1 MPADNLLKNDMLK
14 KNNKK
19 FLMTKIVATLGPA
32 SNNSEII
39 ELLIQAGMNVARI
52 NFSHGDYKTHG
63 EIINCVKQARKKL
76 GSPVSLL
83 LDTKGPEIRI
93 GRFAGDKKIYLAQGN
108 KFILTT
114 EDIEGDENHVSVT
127 YKNLPKDLKKGGR
140 VLIDD
145 GLIELKVID
154 LSAKEIVCEVIN
166 SGFLGSRKGINIPDV
181 YVNLPSLTEKDE
193 QDIIFGI
200 KNGVD
205 FIAASFIRTAE
216 DVIKIKEIL
225 KNNHGEHIKVIAKI
239 ECRDGVNNID
249 AILEVSD
256 GIMVARGDL
265 GVEIPP
271 EEVPLVQKLL
281 IKKANAKGKEVITAT
296 QMLESMVNNLRPT
309 RAEANDVA
317 NSIIDGS
324 SAIML
329 SGETAQGKYPV
340 ESVKMMVRIAS
351 KTESSVEYHKE
362 ILGHYKNFRSN
373 ITNSISFATCTI
385 ARDLDVACIVTVT
398 NSGFTARMLSKFR
411 PVCPIL
417 AITPNENVWR
427 QLSLTWGCL
436 PILSHEININDGTF
450 SVAVE
455 KSMETGLAKSGDA
468 IVIAA
473 GVPVGISGATNTLK
487 VQIVGDVLAKG
498 QGIGNKVVSG
508 RACVI
513 KVFEQARNDFQDGD
527 IIITPEINDE
537 LLPFIKKSSGVV
549 VGNWENDYNSQA
561 KVVADLLDIPVI
573 VCNESVV
580 EIIPNGIA
588 ITLDSIKG
596 VVYNGNKN

>member
-1 MPADNLLKNDMLK
+1 MTKNLSQK
-14 KNNKK
+14 KN

-32 SNNSEII
+32 SNKTEVI
-39 ELLIQAGMNVARI
+39 ELLANAGMNVVRI

-63 EIINCVKQARKKL
+63 EIIKAVKTVREKL
-76 GSPVSLL
+76 KIPLPIL

-93 GRFAGDKKIYLAQGN
+93 GRFALDKKVYLAQGN
-108 KFILTT
+108 KFTLTT
-114 EDIEGDENHVSVT
+114 NNIDGDEKHVSVT
-127 YKNLPKDLKKGGR
+127 YKDLPKDLKKGGR

-145 GLIELKVID
+145 GLIELKVLD
-154 LSAKEIVCEVIN
+154 LTETDIICEVIN
-166 SGFLGSRKGINIPDV
+166 SGFLGSCKGINIPDV

-193 QDIIFGI
+193 KDILFGI
-200 KNGVD
+200 ENGID

-216 DVIKIKEIL
+216 DVVKIKEIL
-225 KNNHGEHIKVIAKI
+225 KNNHGEYIKVIAKI

-249 AILEVSD
+249 SILEVSD

-281 IKKANAKGKEVITAT
+281 IKKANEKGKEVITAT

-340 ESVKMMVRIAS
+340 ESVKMMARIAY
-351 KTESSVEYHKE
+351 KTESSVDYHKE
-362 ILGHYKNFRSN
+362 LLSSYKNFRSN

-385 ARDLDVACIVTVT
+385 ARDLKVACIATVT

-417 AITPNENVWR
+417 AITPNEHVWR

-436 PILSHEININDGTF
+436 PILSDKININDGTF
-450 SVAVE
+450 SIAVE

-473 GVPVGISGATNTLK
+473 GIPVGVSGATNTLK

-513 KVFEQARNDFQDGD
+513 KVFEQARNCFKDGD
-527 IIITPEINDE
+527 IIVTPEINDD

-549 VGNWENDYNSQA
+549 VGSWENDDNKQA

-580 EIIPNGIA
+580 EIIPDWIS

-596 VVYNGNKN
+596 IVYNGNKS

>member
-1 MPADNLLKNDMLK
+1 
-14 KNNKK
+14 
-19 FLMTKIVATLGPA
+19 MTKIVATLGPA
-32 SNNSEII
+32 SNKTEII
-39 ELLIQAGMNVARI
+39 ALLAKAGMNVVRI

-63 EIINCVKQARKKL
+63 EIIKAVKTVREKL
-76 GSPVSLL
+76 KIPLPIL

-93 GRFAGDKKIYLAQGN
+93 GRFALDKKVYLAQGN
-108 KFILTT
+108 KFTLTT
-114 EDIEGDENHVSVT
+114 NNIDGDEKHVSVT
-127 YKNLPKDLKKGGR
+127 YKDLPKDLKKGGR

-145 GLIELKVID
+145 GLIELKVLD
-154 LSAKEIVCEVIN
+154 LTETDIICEVIN
-166 SGFLGSRKGINIPDV
+166 SGFLGSCKGINIPDV

-193 QDIIFGI
+193 KDILFGI
-200 KNGVD
+200 ENGID

-216 DVIKIKEIL
+216 DVVKIKEIL
-225 KNNHGEHIKVIAKI
+225 KNNHGEYIKVIAKI

-249 AILEVSD
+249 SILEVSD

-281 IKKANAKGKEVITAT
+281 IKKANEKGKEVITAT

-317 NSIIDGS
+317 NSILDGS

-340 ESVKMMVRIAS
+340 ESVKMMARIAY
-351 KTESSVEYHKE
+351 KTESSLDYHKE
-362 ILGHYKNFRSN
+362 LFSSYKNFRSN

-385 ARDLDVACIVTVT
+385 AKDLKVACIATVT

-417 AITPNENVWR
+417 AITPNEHVWR

-436 PILSHEININDGTF
+436 PILSDKININDGTF
-450 SVAVE
+450 SIAVE

-473 GVPVGISGATNTLK
+473 GIPVGVSGATNTLK

-513 KVFEQARNDFQDGD
+513 KVFEQARNCFKDGD
-527 IIITPEINDE
+527 IIVTPEINDE

-549 VGNWENDYNSQA
+549 VGSWENDDNKQA
-561 KVVADLLDIPVI
+561 KVIADLLDIPVI

-580 EIIPNGIA
+580 EIIPDWIS

-596 VVYNGNKN
+596 IVYNGNKS

>member
-1 MPADNLLKNDMLK
+1 MATSNFLQK
-14 KNNKK
+14 KR

-32 SNNSEII
+32 SNKTEVI
-39 ELLIQAGMNVARI
+39 ELLAQAGMNVVRI

-63 EIINCVKQARKKL
+63 EIIKAVKTVREKL
-76 GSPVSLL
+76 KIPLPIL

-93 GRFAGDKKIYLAQGN
+93 GRFALDKKVYLAQGN
-108 KFILTT
+108 KFTLTT
-114 EDIEGDENHVSVT
+114 NNIDGDEKHVSVT
-127 YKNLPKDLKKGGR
+127 YKDLPKDLKKGGR

-145 GLIELKVID
+145 GLIELKVLD
-154 LSAKEIVCEVIN
+154 LTETDIICEVIN
-166 SGFLGSRKGINIPDV
+166 SGFLGSCKGINIPDV

-193 QDIIFGI
+193 KDILFGI
-200 KNGVD
+200 ENGID

-216 DVIKIKEIL
+216 DVVKIKEIL
-225 KNNHGEHIKVIAKI
+225 KNNHGEYIKVIAKI

-249 AILEVSD
+249 SILEVSD

-281 IKKANAKGKEVITAT
+281 IKKANEKGKEVITAT

-317 NSIIDGS
+317 NSILDGS

-340 ESVKMMVRIAS
+340 ESVKMMARIAH
-351 KTESSVEYHKE
+351 KTESSLDYHKE
-362 ILGHYKNFRSN
+362 LLSSYKNFRSN

-385 ARDLDVACIVTVT
+385 AKDLKVACIATVT

-417 AITPNENVWR
+417 AIEPNEHVWR

-436 PILSHEININDGTF
+436 PILSDKININDGTF
-450 SVAVE
+450 SIAVE

-473 GVPVGISGATNTLK
+473 GIPVGVSGATNTLK

-513 KVFEQARNDFQDGD
+513 KVFEQARNCFKDGD
-527 IIITPEINDE
+527 IIVTPEINDE
-537 LLPFIKKSSGVV
+537 LLPFIRKSSGVV
-549 VGNWENDYNSQA
+549 VGNWENDDNKQA
-561 KVVADLLDIPVI
+561 KVIADLLDIPVI
-573 VCNESVV
+573 VCDENVV
-580 EIIPNGIA
+580 EIIPDWIS

-596 VVYNGNKN
+596 IVYNGNKS

>member
-1 MPADNLLKNDMLK
+1 MTKNLSQK
-14 KNNKK
+14 KN

-32 SNNSEII
+32 SNKTEII
-39 ELLIQAGMNVARI
+39 ELLAKAGMNVVRI

-63 EIINCVKQARKKL
+63 EIIKAVKTVREKL
-76 GSPVSLL
+76 KIPLPIL

-93 GRFAGDKKIYLAQGN
+93 GRFALDKKVYLAQGN
-108 KFILTT
+108 KFTLTT
-114 EDIEGDENHVSVT
+114 NNIDGDEKHVSVT
-127 YKNLPKDLKKGGR
+127 YKDLPKDLKKGGR

-145 GLIELKVID
+145 GLIELKVLD
-154 LSAKEIVCEVIN
+154 LTETDIICEVIN
-166 SGFLGSRKGINIPDV
+166 SGFLGSCKGINIPDV

-193 QDIIFGI
+193 KDILFGI
-200 KNGVD
+200 ENGID

-216 DVIKIKEIL
+216 DVVKIKEIL
-225 KNNHGEHIKVIAKI
+225 KNNHGEYIKVIAKI

-249 AILEVSD
+249 SILEVSD

-281 IKKANAKGKEVITAT
+281 IKKANEKGKEVITAT

-317 NSIIDGS
+317 NSILDGS

-340 ESVKMMVRIAS
+340 ESVKMMARIAY
-351 KTESSVEYHKE
+351 KTESSLDYHKE
-362 ILGHYKNFRSN
+362 LFSSYKNFRSN

-385 ARDLDVACIVTVT
+385 ARDLKVACIATVT

-417 AITPNENVWR
+417 AITPNEHVWR

-436 PILSHEININDGTF
+436 PILSDKININDGTF
-450 SVAVE
+450 SIAVE

-473 GVPVGISGATNTLK
+473 GIPVGVSGATNTLK

-513 KVFEQARNDFQDGD
+513 KVFEQARNCFKDGD
-527 IIITPEINDE
+527 IIVTPEINDD

-549 VGNWENDYNSQA
+549 VGSWENDDNKQA
-561 KVVADLLDIPVI
+561 KVIADLLDIPVI

-580 EIIPNGIA
+580 EIIPDWIS

-596 VVYNGNKN
+596 IVYNGNKS

>member
-1 MPADNLLKNDMLK
+1 MATNNFLQK
-14 KNNKK
+14 KR

-32 SNNSEII
+32 SNKTEVI
-39 ELLIQAGMNVARI
+39 ELLAKAGMNVVRI

-63 EIINCVKQARKKL
+63 EIIKAVKTVREKL
-76 GSPVSLL
+76 KIPLPIL

-93 GRFAGDKKIYLAQGN
+93 GRFALDKKVYLAQGN
-108 KFILTT
+108 KFTLTT
-114 EDIEGDENHVSVT
+114 NNIDGDEKHVSVT
-127 YKNLPKDLKKGGR
+127 YKDLPKDLKKGGR

-145 GLIELKVID
+145 GLIELKVLD
-154 LSAKEIVCEVIN
+154 LTETDIICEVIN
-166 SGFLGSRKGINIPDV
+166 SGFLGSCKGINIPDV

-193 QDIIFGI
+193 KDILFGI
-200 KNGVD
+200 ENGID

-216 DVIKIKEIL
+216 DVVKIKEIL
-225 KNNHGEHIKVIAKI
+225 KNNHGEYIKVIAKI

-249 AILEVSD
+249 SILEVSD

-281 IKKANAKGKEVITAT
+281 IKKANEKGKEVITAT

-340 ESVKMMVRIAS
+340 ESVKMMARIAY
-351 KTESSVEYHKE
+351 KTESSVDYHKE
-362 ILGHYKNFRSN
+362 LLSSYKNFRSN

-385 ARDLDVACIVTVT
+385 AKDLKVACIATVT

-417 AITPNENVWR
+417 AITPNEHVWR

-436 PILSHEININDGTF
+436 PILSDKININDGTF
-450 SVAVE
+450 SIAVE

-473 GVPVGISGATNTLK
+473 GIPVGVSGATNTLK

-513 KVFEQARNDFQDGD
+513 KVFEQARNCFKDGD
-527 IIITPEINDE
+527 IIVTPEINDE
-537 LLPFIKKSSGVV
+537 LLPFVKKSSGVV
-549 VGNWENDYNSQA
+549 VGSWENDDNKQA

-580 EIIPNGIA
+580 EIIPDWIS

-596 VVYNGNKN
+596 IVYNGNKS

>member
-1 MPADNLLKNDMLK
+1 MATSNFLQK
-14 KNNKK
+14 KR

-32 SNNSEII
+32 SNKTEVI
-39 ELLIQAGMNVARI
+39 ELLAQAGMNVVRI

-63 EIINCVKQARKKL
+63 EIIKAVKTVREKL
-76 GSPVSLL
+76 KIPLPIL

-93 GRFAGDKKIYLAQGN
+93 GRFALDKKVYLAQGN
-108 KFILTT
+108 KFTLTT
-114 EDIEGDENHVSVT
+114 NNIDGDEKHVSVT
-127 YKNLPKDLKKGGR
+127 YKDLPKDLKKGGR

-145 GLIELKVID
+145 GLIELKVLD
-154 LSAKEIVCEVIN
+154 LTETDIICEVIN
-166 SGFLGSRKGINIPDV
+166 SGFLGSCKGINIPDV

-193 QDIIFGI
+193 KDILFGI
-200 KNGVD
+200 ENGID

-216 DVIKIKEIL
+216 DVVKIKEIL
-225 KNNHGEHIKVIAKI
+225 KNNHGEYIKVIAKI

-249 AILEVSD
+249 SILEVSD

-281 IKKANAKGKEVITAT
+281 IKKANEKGKEVITAT

-317 NSIIDGS
+317 NSILDGS

-340 ESVKMMVRIAS
+340 ESVKMMARIAH
-351 KTESSVEYHKE
+351 KTESSLDYHKE
-362 ILGHYKNFRSN
+362 LLSSYKNFRSN

-385 ARDLDVACIVTVT
+385 AKDLKVACIATVT

-417 AITPNENVWR
+417 AITPNEHVWR

-436 PILSHEININDGTF
+436 PILSDKININDGTF
-450 SVAVE
+450 SIAVE

-473 GVPVGISGATNTLK
+473 GIPVGVSGATNTLK

-513 KVFEQARNDFQDGD
+513 KVFEQARNCFKDGD
-527 IIITPEINDE
+527 IIVTPEINDE
-537 LLPFIKKSSGVV
+537 LLPFIRKSSGVV
-549 VGNWENDYNSQA
+549 VGNWENDDNKQA
-561 KVVADLLDIPVI
+561 KVIADLLDIPVI
-573 VCNESVV
+573 VCDENVV
-580 EIIPNGIA
+580 EIIPDWIS

-596 VVYNGNKN
+596 IVYNGNKS

>member
-1 MPADNLLKNDMLK
+1 MATNNFLQK
-14 KNNKK
+14 KR

-32 SNNSEII
+32 SNKTEVI
-39 ELLIQAGMNVARI
+39 ELLAKAGMNVVRI

-63 EIINCVKQARKKL
+63 EIIKAVKTVRAKL
-76 GSPVSLL
+76 KIPLPIL

-93 GRFAGDKKIYLAQGN
+93 GRFASDKKIYLAQGN

-114 EDIEGDENHVSVT
+114 NDVEGDEEHVSVT
-127 YKNLPKDLKKGGR
+127 YKDLPKDLKRGGR

-145 GLIELKVID
+145 GLIELKVLD
-154 LSAKEIVCEVIN
+154 LTETDIICEVIN
-166 SGFLGSRKGINIPDV
+166 SGFLSSCKGINIPDV

-193 QDIIFGI
+193 KDILFGI
-200 KNGVD
+200 ENGID

-216 DVIKIKEIL
+216 DVVKIKEIL
-225 KNNHGEHIKVIAKI
+225 KNNHGEYIKVIAKI

-249 AILEVSD
+249 SILEVSD

-281 IKKANAKGKEVITAT
+281 IKKANEKGKEVITAT

-340 ESVKMMVRIAS
+340 ESVKMMARIAY
-351 KTESSVEYHKE
+351 KTESSVDYHKE
-362 ILGHYKNFRSN
+362 LLSSYKNFRSN

-385 ARDLDVACIVTVT
+385 AKDLKVACIATVT

-417 AITPNENVWR
+417 AITPNGHVWR

-436 PILSHEININDGTF
+436 PILSDKININDGTF
-450 SVAVE
+450 SIAVE

-473 GVPVGISGATNTLK
+473 GIPVGVSGATNTLK

-513 KVFEQARNDFQDGD
+513 KVFEQARNCFKDGD
-527 IIITPEINDE
+527 IIVTPEINDE
-537 LLPFIKKSSGVV
+537 LLPFVKKSSGVV
-549 VGNWENDYNSQA
+549 VGSWENDDNKQA

-580 EIIPNGIA
+580 EIIPDWIS

-596 VVYNGNKN
+596 IVYNGNKS

>member
-1 MPADNLLKNDMLK
+1 MTKNLSQK
-14 KNNKK
+14 KK

-32 SNNSEII
+32 SNKTEII
-39 ELLIQAGMNVARI
+39 ELLAKAGMNVVRI

-63 EIINCVKQARKKL
+63 EIIKAVKTVREKL
-76 GSPVSLL
+76 KIPLPIL

-93 GRFAGDKKIYLAQGN
+93 GRFALDKKVYLAQGN
-108 KFILTT
+108 KFTLTT
-114 EDIEGDENHVSVT
+114 NNIDGDEKHVSVT
-127 YKNLPKDLKKGGR
+127 YKDLPKDLKKGGR

-145 GLIELKVID
+145 GLIELKVLD
-154 LSAKEIVCEVIN
+154 LTETDIICEVIN
-166 SGFLGSRKGINIPDV
+166 SGFLGSCKGINIPDV

-193 QDIIFGI
+193 KDILFGI
-200 KNGVD
+200 ENGID

-216 DVIKIKEIL
+216 DVVKIKEIL
-225 KNNHGEHIKVIAKI
+225 KNNHGEYIKVIAKI

-249 AILEVSD
+249 SILEVSD

-281 IKKANAKGKEVITAT
+281 IKKANEKGKEVITAT

-317 NSIIDGS
+317 NSILDGS

-340 ESVKMMVRIAS
+340 ESVKMMARIAY
-351 KTESSVEYHKE
+351 KTESSLDYHKE
-362 ILGHYKNFRSN
+362 LLSSYKNFRSN

-385 ARDLDVACIVTVT
+385 AKDLKVACIATVT

-417 AITPNENVWR
+417 AITPNEHVWR

-436 PILSHEININDGTF
+436 PILSDKINVNDGTF
-450 SVAVE
+450 SIAVE

-473 GVPVGISGATNTLK
+473 GIPVGVSGATNTLK

-513 KVFEQARNDFQDGD
+513 KVFEQARNCFKDGD
-527 IIITPEINDE
+527 IIVTPEINDD

-549 VGNWENDYNSQA
+549 VGNWENDDNKQA
-561 KVVADLLDIPVI
+561 KVIADLLDIPVI

-580 EIIPNGIA
+580 EIIPDWIS

-596 VVYNGNKN
+596 IVYNGNKS

>member
-1 MPADNLLKNDMLK
+1 MTKNLSQK
-14 KNNKK
+14 KN

-32 SNNSEII
+32 SNKTEII
-39 ELLIQAGMNVARI
+39 ELLAKAGMNVVRI

-63 EIINCVKQARKKL
+63 EIIKAVKTVREKL
-76 GSPVSLL
+76 KIPLPIL

-93 GRFAGDKKIYLAQGN
+93 GRFALDKKVYLAQGN
-108 KFILTT
+108 KFTLTT
-114 EDIEGDENHVSVT
+114 NNIDGDEKHVSVT
-127 YKNLPKDLKKGGR
+127 YKDLPKDLKKGGR

-145 GLIELKVID
+145 GLIELKVLD
-154 LSAKEIVCEVIN
+154 LTETDIICEVIN
-166 SGFLGSRKGINIPDV
+166 SGFLGSCKGINIPDV

-193 QDIIFGI
+193 KDILFGI
-200 KNGVD
+200 ENGID

-216 DVIKIKEIL
+216 DVVKIKEIL
-225 KNNHGEHIKVIAKI
+225 KNNHGEYIKVIAKI

-249 AILEVSD
+249 SILEVSD

-281 IKKANAKGKEVITAT
+281 IKKANEKGKEVITAT

-340 ESVKMMVRIAS
+340 ESVKMMARIAY
-351 KTESSVEYHKE
+351 KTESSVDYHKE
-362 ILGHYKNFRSN
+362 LLSSYKNFRSN

-385 ARDLDVACIVTVT
+385 ARDLKVACIATVT

-417 AITPNENVWR
+417 AITPNEHVWR

-436 PILSHEININDGTF
+436 PILSDKININDGTF
-450 SVAVE
+450 SIAVE

-473 GVPVGISGATNTLK
+473 GIPVGVSGATNTLK

-513 KVFEQARNDFQDGD
+513 KVFEQARNCFKDGD
-527 IIITPEINDE
+527 IIVTPEINDD

-549 VGNWENDYNSQA
+549 VGSWENDDNKQA
-561 KVVADLLDIPVI
+561 KVIADL
-573 VCNESVV
+573 
-580 EIIPNGIA
+580 
-588 ITLDSIKG
+588 LDSIKG
-596 VVYNGNKN
+596 IVYNGNKS

>member
-1 MPADNLLKNDMLK
+1 MTKNLSQK
-14 KNNKK
+14 KN

-32 SNNSEII
+32 SNKTEII
-39 ELLIQAGMNVARI
+39 ELLAKAGMNVVRI

-63 EIINCVKQARKKL
+63 EIIKAVKTVREKL
-76 GSPVSLL
+76 KIPLPIL

-93 GRFAGDKKIYLAQGN
+93 GRFALDKKVYLAQGN
-108 KFILTT
+108 KFTLTT
-114 EDIEGDENHVSVT
+114 NNIDGDEKHVSVT
-127 YKNLPKDLKKGGR
+127 YKDLPKDLKKGGR

-145 GLIELKVID
+145 GLIELKVLD
-154 LSAKEIVCEVIN
+154 LTETDIICEVIN
-166 SGFLGSRKGINIPDV
+166 SGFLGSCKGINIPDV

-193 QDIIFGI
+193 KDILFGI
-200 KNGVD
+200 ENGID

-216 DVIKIKEIL
+216 DVVKIKEIL
-225 KNNHGEHIKVIAKI
+225 KNNHGEYIKVIAKI

-249 AILEVSD
+249 SILEVSD

-281 IKKANAKGKEVITAT
+281 IKKANEKGKEVITAT

-340 ESVKMMVRIAS
+340 ESVKMMARIAY
-351 KTESSVEYHKE
+351 KTESSVDYHKE
-362 ILGHYKNFRSN
+362 LLSSYKNFRSN

-385 ARDLDVACIVTVT
+385 AKDLKVACIATVT

-417 AITPNENVWR
+417 AITPNEHVWR

-436 PILSHEININDGTF
+436 PILSDKININDGTF
-450 SVAVE
+450 SIAVE

-473 GVPVGISGATNTLK
+473 GIPVGVSGATNTLK

-513 KVFEQARNDFQDGD
+513 KVFEQARNCFKDGD
-527 IIITPEINDE
+527 IIVTPEINDD

-549 VGNWENDYNSQA
+549 VGSWENDDNKQA
-561 KVVADLLDIPVI
+561 KVIADLLDIPVI

-580 EIIPNGIA
+580 EIIPDWIS

-596 VVYNGNKN
+596 IVYNGNKS

>member
-1 MPADNLLKNDMLK
+1 MTKNLSQK
-14 KNNKK
+14 KN

-32 SNNSEII
+32 SNKTEVI
-39 ELLIQAGMNVARI
+39 ELLANAGMNVVRI

-63 EIINCVKQARKKL
+63 EIIKAVKTVREKL
-76 GSPVSLL
+76 KIPLPIL

-93 GRFAGDKKIYLAQGN
+93 GRFALDKKVYLAQGN
-108 KFILTT
+108 KFTLTT
-114 EDIEGDENHVSVT
+114 NNIDGDEKHVSVT
-127 YKNLPKDLKKGGR
+127 YKDLPKDLKKGGR

-145 GLIELKVID
+145 GLIELKVLD
-154 LSAKEIVCEVIN
+154 LTETDIICEVIN
-166 SGFLGSRKGINIPDV
+166 SGFLGSCKGINIPDV

-193 QDIIFGI
+193 KDILFGI
-200 KNGVD
+200 ENGID

-216 DVIKIKEIL
+216 DVVKIKEIL
-225 KNNHGEHIKVIAKI
+225 KNNHGEYIKVIAKI

-249 AILEVSD
+249 SILEVSD

-281 IKKANAKGKEVITAT
+281 IKKANEKGKEVITAT

-340 ESVKMMVRIAS
+340 ESVKMMARIAY
-351 KTESSVEYHKE
+351 KTESSVDYHKE
-362 ILGHYKNFRSN
+362 FLGSYKNFRSN

-385 ARDLDVACIVTVT
+385 ARDLKVACIATVT

-417 AITPNENVWR
+417 AITPNEHVWR

-436 PILSHEININDGTF
+436 PILSDKININDGTF
-450 SVAVE
+450 SIAVE

-473 GVPVGISGATNTLK
+473 GIPVGVSGATNTLK

-513 KVFEQARNDFQDGD
+513 KVFEQARNCFKDGD
-527 IIITPEINDE
+527 IIVTPEINDD

-549 VGNWENDYNSQA
+549 VGSWENDDNKQA

-580 EIIPNGIA
+580 EIIPDWIS

-596 VVYNGNKN
+596 IVYNGNKS

>member
-1 MPADNLLKNDMLK
+1 MTKNLSQK
-14 KNNKK
+14 KN

-32 SNNSEII
+32 SNKTEVI
-39 ELLIQAGMNVARI
+39 ELLANAGMNVVRI

-63 EIINCVKQARKKL
+63 EIIKAVKTVREKL
-76 GSPVSLL
+76 KIPLPIL

-93 GRFAGDKKIYLAQGN
+93 GRFALDKKVYLAQGN

-114 EDIEGDENHVSVT
+114 NNIDGDEKHVSVT
-127 YKNLPKDLKKGGR
+127 YKDLPKDLKKGGR

-145 GLIELKVID
+145 GLIELKVLD
-154 LSAKEIVCEVIN
+154 LTETDIICEVIN
-166 SGFLGSRKGINIPDV
+166 SGFLGSCKGINIPDV

-193 QDIIFGI
+193 KDILFGI
-200 KNGVD
+200 ENGID

-216 DVIKIKEIL
+216 DVVKIKEIL
-225 KNNHGEHIKVIAKI
+225 KNNHGEYIKVIAKI

-249 AILEVSD
+249 SILEVSD

-281 IKKANAKGKEVITAT
+281 IKKANEKGKEVITAT

-340 ESVKMMVRIAS
+340 ESVKMMARIAY
-351 KTESSVEYHKE
+351 KTESSVDYHKE
-362 ILGHYKNFRSN
+362 LLSSYKNFRSN

-385 ARDLDVACIVTVT
+385 ARDLKVACIATVT

-417 AITPNENVWR
+417 AITPNEHVWR

-436 PILSHEININDGTF
+436 PILSDKININDGTF
-450 SVAVE
+450 SIAVE

-473 GVPVGISGATNTLK
+473 GIPVGVSGATNTLK

-513 KVFEQARNDFQDGD
+513 KVFEQARNCFKDGD
-527 IIITPEINDE
+527 IIVTPEINDD

-549 VGNWENDYNSQA
+549 VGSWENDDNKQA

-580 EIIPNGIA
+580 EIIPDWIS

-596 VVYNGNKN
+596 IVYNGNKS

>member
-1 MPADNLLKNDMLK
+1 MTKNLSQK
-14 KNNKK
+14 KN

-32 SNNSEII
+32 SNKTEVI
-39 ELLIQAGMNVARI
+39 ELLANAGMNVVRI

-63 EIINCVKQARKKL
+63 EIIKAVKTVREKL
-76 GSPVSLL
+76 KIPLPIL

-93 GRFAGDKKIYLAQGN
+93 GRFALDKKVYLAQGN

-114 EDIEGDENHVSVT
+114 NNIDGDEKHVSVT
-127 YKNLPKDLKKGGR
+127 YKDLPKDLKKGGR

-145 GLIELKVID
+145 GLIELKVLD
-154 LSAKEIVCEVIN
+154 LTETDIICEVIN
-166 SGFLGSRKGINIPDV
+166 SGFLGSCKGINIPDV

-193 QDIIFGI
+193 KDILFGI
-200 KNGVD
+200 ENGID

-216 DVIKIKEIL
+216 DVVKIKEIL
-225 KNNHGEHIKVIAKI
+225 KNNHGEYIKVIAKI

-249 AILEVSD
+249 SILEVSD

-281 IKKANAKGKEVITAT
+281 IKKANEKGKEVITAT

-317 NSIIDGS
+317 NSILDGS

-340 ESVKMMVRIAS
+340 ESVKMMARIAY
-351 KTESSVEYHKE
+351 KTESSLDYHKE
-362 ILGHYKNFRSN
+362 LLSSYKNFRSN

-385 ARDLDVACIVTVT
+385 AKDLKVACIATVT

-417 AITPNENVWR
+417 AITPNEHVWR

-436 PILSHEININDGTF
+436 PILSDKININDGTF
-450 SVAVE
+450 SIAVE

-473 GVPVGISGATNTLK
+473 GIPVGVSGATNTLK

-513 KVFEQARNDFQDGD
+513 KVFEQARNCFKDGD
-527 IIITPEINDE
+527 IIVTPEINDH

-549 VGNWENDYNSQA
+549 VGSWENDDNKQA

-580 EIIPNGIA
+580 EIIPDWIS

-596 VVYNGNKN
+596 IVYNGNKS

>member
-1 MPADNLLKNDMLK
+1 MATNDFLQK
-14 KNNKK
+14 KR

-32 SNNSEII
+32 SNKTEVI
-39 ELLIQAGMNVARI
+39 ELLAQAGMNVVRI

-63 EIINCVKQARKKL
+63 EIIKAVKTVREKL
-76 GSPVSLL
+76 KIPLPIL

-93 GRFAGDKKIYLAQGN
+93 GRFALDKKVYLAQGN
-108 KFILTT
+108 KFTLTT
-114 EDIEGDENHVSVT
+114 NNIDGDEKHVSIT
-127 YKNLPKDLKKGGR
+127 YKDLPKDLKKGGR

-145 GLIELKVID
+145 GLIELKVLD
-154 LSAKEIVCEVIN
+154 LTETDIICEVIN
-166 SGFLGSRKGINIPDV
+166 SGFLGSCKGINIPDV

-193 QDIIFGI
+193 KDILFGI
-200 KNGVD
+200 ENGID

-216 DVIKIKEIL
+216 DVVKIKEIL
-225 KNNHGEHIKVIAKI
+225 KNNHGEYIKVIAKI

-249 AILEVSD
+249 SILEVSD

-281 IKKANAKGKEVITAT
+281 IKKTNEKGKEVITAT

-317 NSIIDGS
+317 NSILDGS

-340 ESVKMMVRIAS
+340 ESIKMMARIAY
-351 KTESSVEYHKE
+351 KTESSLDYHKE
-362 ILGHYKNFRSN
+362 LFSSYKNFRSN

-385 ARDLDVACIVTVT
+385 AKDLKVACIATVT

-417 AITPNENVWR
+417 AITPNEHVWR

-436 PILSHEININDGTF
+436 PILSDKINVNDGTF
-450 SVAVE
+450 SIAVE

-473 GVPVGISGATNTLK
+473 GIPVGVSGATNTLK
-487 VQIVGDVLAKG
+487 VQIVGNVLAKG

-513 KVFEQARNDFQDGD
+513 KVFEQARNCFKDGD
-527 IIITPEINDE
+527 IIVTPEINDE
-537 LLPFIKKSSGVV
+537 LLPFIRKSSGVV
-549 VGNWENDYNSQA
+549 VGSWENDDNKQA
-561 KVVADLLDIPVI
+561 KVIADLLDIPVI

-580 EIIPNGIA
+580 EIIPDWIS

-596 VVYNGNKN
+596 IVYNGNKS